1 MSSFAT
7 ANLNTHSSYEARPSR
22 LSKITLPNYT
32 LGEERLNSLTHATGA
47 LFGAVALVMCLT
59 AAKSAWAIAG
69 SIIYGVAL
77 MLLYSVSATYHAM
90 RDEKKKKFM
99 RVVDHCTIYLL
110 IAGTYTPILWEA
122 IRPVSAKWAWIIFAI
137 VWGLAVI
144 AATLTALDMKKYS
157 KFSMACYIGMG
168 WSILIAWDTALA
180 AIDTAGIILLVGGG
194 VVYTIGAAVY
204 GIGKKHRYIH
214 SLFHLFVLGGT
225 VLQFLCIYL
234 YVL

>member
-7 ANLNTHSSYEARPSR
+7 TPNTFSSSPKRISR

-32 LGEERLNSLTHATGA
+32 HGEERLNALTHAAGA
-47 LFGAVALVMCLT
+47 LFGAVALVMCLN
-59 AAKSAWAIAG
+59 AAKNTWAVVG
-69 SIIYGVAL
+69 SVIYGVAL
-77 MLLYSVSATYHAM
+77 MLLYSVSATYHAIC
-90 RDEKKKKFM
+90 DAEKKKFM

-110 IAGTYTPILWEA
+110 IAGTYTPILFEA
-122 IRPVSAKWAWIIFAI
+122 IRPVSAKWAWIIFGI

-168 WSILIAWDTALA
+168 WSILIAWDTAVA
-180 AIDTAGIILLVGGG
+180 ALDTAGLILLVGGG
-194 VVYTIGAAVY
+194 VVYTVGAAVY
-204 GIGKKHRYIH
+204 GIGKKYKYIH

>member
-1 MSSFAT
+1 MSNSAV
-7 ANLNTHSSYEARPSR
+7 AKNTPIFNSQKGGSR

-47 LFGAVALVMCLT
+47 LFGAVALVMCLS
-59 AAKSAWAIAG
+59 AAKSAWAVVG
-69 SIIYGVAL
+69 SVIYGVAL

-90 RDEKKKKFM
+90 REEKKKKFM

-110 IAGTYTPILWEA
+110 IAGTYTPILFEA
-122 IRPVSAKWAWIIFAI
+122 IRPVSAKWAWIIFGI

-168 WSILIAWDTALA
+168 WSILIAWDTAVA
-180 AIDTAGIILLVGGG
+180 AMDTAGLVLLVGGG

-214 SLFHLFVLGGT
+214 SLFHVFVLGGT

>member
-1 MSSFAT
+1 MSSFAIT
-7 ANLNTHSSYEARPSR
+7 KNNTNSSRGVCSSR
-22 LSKITLPNYT
+22 ISQITLPDYS
-32 LGEERLNSLTHATGA
+32 LGEERLNALTHGA
-47 LFGAVALVMCLT
+47 GAIFGAVALVMCLGI
-59 AAKSAWAIAG
+59 AKSTWAVVG
-69 SIIYGVAL
+69 SIIYGVAI
-77 MLLYSVSATYHAM
+77 MLLYSVSATYHAL
-90 RDEKKKKFM
+90 RNEEKKKFM

-110 IAGTYTPILWEA
+110 IAGTYTPILFEA
-122 IRPVSAKWAWIIFAI
+122 IRPISAKWAWIVFGI

-168 WSILIAWDTALA
+168 WSILIAWDTAVA
-180 AIDTAGIILLVGGG
+180 AMDTVGLILLVGGG

-204 GIGKKHRYIH
+204 GIGKKHKYIH
-214 SLFHLFVLGGT
+214 SLFHVFVLGGT